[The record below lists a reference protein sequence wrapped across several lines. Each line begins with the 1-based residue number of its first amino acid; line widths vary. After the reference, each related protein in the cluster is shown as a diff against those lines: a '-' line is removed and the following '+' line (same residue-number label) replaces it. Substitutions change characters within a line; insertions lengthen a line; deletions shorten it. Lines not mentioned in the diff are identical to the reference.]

1 MNSIADRDATAPL
14 VKHTRRAWGGPA
26 FQPTP

>member
-1 MNSIADRDATAPL
+1 MNSIADRDANAPHRKL
-14 VKHTRRAWGGPA
+14 TRRAWGGPA